1 LSEGASWIVFDPI
14 GDILSSALEWKAQ
27 KGKAMDYILE
37 AKTPEVEQYLALRQS
52 VGWHRLPADTV
63 ANSLS
68 SSIFNVCAVHADE
81 VIGFGRVV
89 GDGYIYF
96 YLQDIIVHPDWQGHG
111 IGKAIIQ
118 HLYDK
123 VLAVAVPGAFFGLMA
138 ANGASPLYEKFGFK
152 PRSEK
157 MPGMSLWFST

>member
-1 LSEGASWIVFDPI
+1 
-14 GDILSSALEWKAQ
+14 
-27 KGKAMDYILE
+27 MDYILE

-96 YLQDIIVHPDWQGHG
+96 YLQDIIVHPDWQGQG

-138 ANGASPLYEKFGFK
+138 ANGASPLYEKFALSPVRKRCQVCHFGLVHKVDNIAIELDFI
-152 PRSEK
+152 
-157 MPGMSLWFST
+157 WFGRATPWQ